1 MHNPGKTFR
10 ELLRTEP
17 YLFTGGVYSPLDA
30 QIAERVGMKSI
41 YLSGYSMAL
50 ANGWPDMGFLTQ
62 TEVARIGAHGR
73 QRRGDSRSS
82 PMPTT
87 AMATRSR
94 PSAPCRSTCAERRGR
109 FHIEDQVFPKRCGHI
124 AGKTIIPL
132 DQAVGKYRAA
142 IDTRDRLNPD
152 FVIIARTDAFGA
164 VGGSLEETI
173 RRGRAYADAGVDLVW
188 PELSSARREP
198 AVAFAKAMRESHPN
212 TPLAFNYSSSFKWH
226 KDPNPFTFA
235 ELGELNYKFIFITL
249 FAAHAGMYAVWN
261 AMEELVKDQEQAQ
274 WRLEKTKVGHPTE
287 SHHVMARVS
296 AVPGAGEALHPGER
310 RAHQGFGG
318 VRRQADALRVGPRPA
333 RRDRL
338 GHGPRPVD
346 PIDSQTGRRRP
357 PRALPV
363 DLRDAGPIDRFAGG
377 LDVLHV
383 HVGILGPHGAVRPP
397 RHAAHHPPVRQSLV
411 HEGEDGLA
419 VNRGGRS
426 SSIPRRTR

>member
-1 MHNPGKTFR
+1 MDNPGQAFR

-62 TEVARIGAHGR
+62 TEVARIGAMVASAVEIPVIADADDGYGNALSTIR
-73 QRRGDSRSS
+73 TVQEYVRSGV
-82 PMPTT
+82 
-87 AMATRSR
+87 A
-94 PSAPCRSTCAERRGR
+94 GI
-109 FHIEDQVFPKRCGHI
+109 HIEDQVFPKRCGHI

-152 FVIIARTDAFGA
+152 FVIIARTDAYGA
-164 VGGSLEETI
+164 VGGSLEEAI

-188 PELSSARREP
+188 PELSSADREP
-198 AVAFAKAMRESHPN
+198 AIAFAKAMRESHPN
-212 TPLAFNYSSSFKWH
+212 LRLAFNYSSSFKWH
-226 KDPNPFTFA
+226 KDPNPLTFA
-235 ELGELNYKFIFITL
+235 ELGELGYRFIFITL

-296 AVPGAGEALHPGER
+296 HFQELEKQYIPGSDERIKGSAGY
-310 RAHQGFGG
+310 
-318 VRRQADALRVGPRPA
+318 D
-333 RRDRL
+333 D
-338 GHGPRPVD
+338 
-346 PIDSQTGRRRP
+346 
-357 PRALPV
+357 
-363 DLRDAGPIDRFAGG
+363 
-377 LDVLHV
+377 
-383 HVGILGPHGAVRPP
+383 
-397 RHAAHHPPVRQSLV
+397 
-411 HEGEDGLA
+411 
-419 VNRGGRS
+419 NRMH
-426 SSIPRRTR
+426 